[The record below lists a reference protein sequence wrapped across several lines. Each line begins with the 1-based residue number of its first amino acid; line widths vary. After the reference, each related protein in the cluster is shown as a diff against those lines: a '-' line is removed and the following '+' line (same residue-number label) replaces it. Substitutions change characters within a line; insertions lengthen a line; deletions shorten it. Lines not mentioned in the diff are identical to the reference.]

1 MTNPTADLAKELRS
15 HACCACHGFLEPELV
30 SVYPAAEVCLD
41 CMPKAEL
48 RRLESDLNRVQVLD
62 RSLLPELPHLHGLE
76 VGLHYRPSRLL
87 SGDFYDVSVSG
98 PPDRLTLIVGDV
110 MGKGIPAALLRT
122 GLQASIRALCG
133 EVASPGLVLKK
144 ANQHFMASSSSRTI
158 ASVFLGV
165 MDPVAGRLDYA
176 SAGHLPPLI
185 RKRSGEWQA
194 LEATGMVL
202 GAFESAPYVERSVAL
217 EPGEVI
223 VLYSDGITETENHSS
238 GEFFDERRL
247 CRVIDEAGNASAQS
261 LATGVAD
268 ALSSFSPGEPSD
280 DRTLVIVRRS

>member
-1 MTNPTADLAKELRS
+1 MTDVTTALAKELRS
-15 HACCACHGFLEPELV
+15 HPCHQCHGFVEPELA
-30 SVYPAAEVCLD
+30 SVYPASAVCLE
-41 CMPKAEL
+41 CMPKDEL
-48 RRLESDLNRVQVLD
+48 RRLESDLNRVQALD

-87 SGDFYDVSVSG
+87 SGDFYDVSASG
-98 PPDRLTLIVGDV
+98 PPDRLSLIVGDV

-122 GLQASIRALCG
+122 GLQASLRALRG
-133 EVASPGLVLKK
+133 EVGSPCLVLEK
-144 ANQHFMASSSSRTI
+144 ANQHFMASSSSRSI
-158 ASVFLGV
+158 ASVFFGV
-165 MDPVAGRLDYA
+165 MDPVTGVLDYA

-185 RKRSGEWQA
+185 RKSSGDWQG
-194 LEATGMVL
+194 LEPTGMVL
-202 GAFESAPYVERSVAL
+202 GAFESAPFVERSVML
-217 EPGEVI
+217 EPGELI
-223 VLYSDGITETENHSS
+223 VLYSDGITESENGS

-247 CRVIDEAGNASAQS
+247 CRFIDEAGEVSVQS